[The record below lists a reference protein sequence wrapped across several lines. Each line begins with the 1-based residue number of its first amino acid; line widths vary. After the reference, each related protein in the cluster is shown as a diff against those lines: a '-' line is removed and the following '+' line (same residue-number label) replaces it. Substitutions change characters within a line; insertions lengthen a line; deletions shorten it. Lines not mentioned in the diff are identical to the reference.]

1 MGVDQTARTLKETEM
16 EAGIQDFLE
25 RFNQPTYRGIRA
37 EPMIRRL
44 AAGGNRIRTAGPR
57 SCESSVG
64 RPIRMLA

>member
-44 AAGGNRIRTAGPR
+44 AAGGNRI
-57 SCESSVG
+57 
-64 RPIRMLA
+64 